1 MPRSHALFETILVA
15 CRRHS
20 VLVPRRSETNSRVKT
35 VVVDPHVLIG
45 CRSLVGQARGRC
57 PASNNG
63 DQVVV
68 SEIRRGRSKSRQI
81 TKKLELRLTGSAAAA
96 VMAVATALVILAA
109 VAVLT
114 LVAAVEQLLDRLQQ
128 LGDFL
133 HHVSVAA
140 AVLRAL
146 ALTVAEKGAKRANT
160 HRHVCVSCI
169 AGGTPL
175 PVPACA

>member
-1 MPRSHALFETILVA
+1 MT
-15 CRRHS
+15 
-20 VLVPRRSETNSRVKT
+20 
-35 VVVDPHVLIG
+35 
-45 CRSLVGQARGRC
+45 
-57 PASNNG
+57 
-63 DQVVV
+63 
-68 SEIRRGRSKSRQI
+68 
-81 TKKLELRLTGSAAAA
+81 
-96 VMAVATALVILAA
+96 VATALLILAA

-169 AGGTPL
+169 AGGTPSL
-175 PVPACA
+175 FRHARDAHEVQGALHSVVDGSR